1 MAGTVQSDDES
12 AETSPT
18 NQSETPLGSEGPA
31 GEQVE
36 MLLPSDFSGIF
47 QGGLFL
53 LALLAALYAAREIV
67 LPVVLAS
74 ILKLLLQPAVRLLER
89 LHVPRILSTLLLISL
104 LFGTLVAFGTA
115 LSGPANSWAARLPEG
130 IPRLQEH
137 LSFLRAPI
145 EAVQQFLQRA
155 EGYVSGDAP
164 STAGTPRAP
173 TIGSSLW
180 VTLFEGTRVFV
191 GGLFETVLVLF
202 FLLLSGDTFLRRLVE
217 ILPRFRNKRQAIEIS
232 QHIEHDISAYLIT
245 VTIMN
250 AAVGLATALVM
261 WLCGLGDPI
270 LWGAVAF
277 LFNYVP
283 ILGPMIGLVTFT
295 LAGLLTVNTLW
306 GALLPAAL
314 YLAIHFVEGETITPM
329 LLARRFTLNPVLVIM
344 ALIFWYWMWGV
355 PGAILAVPMLAI
367 TKIICDRIQMLA
379 AFGHFLEG

>member
-12 AETSPT
+12 AETSP
-18 NQSETPLGSEGPA
+18 NNRSGTPLGSEGPA

-36 MLLPSDFSGIF
+36 MPLPSDFSGIF

-53 LALLAALYAAREIV
+53 LALMAALYAAREIV

-115 LSGPANSWAARLPEG
+115 LSGPASSWAARLPEG
-130 IPRLQEH
+130 VPRLQEH

-164 STAGTPRAP
+164 SDAGTPRAP
-173 TIGSSLW
+173 AIGSSLW

-245 VTIMN
+245 VTITN

-270 LWGAVAF
+270 LWGAIAF

-283 ILGPMIGLVTFT
+283 ILGPMIGLVTSH
-295 LAGLLTVNTLW
+295 W
-306 GALLPAAL
+306 PA
-314 YLAIHFVEGETITPM
+314 
-329 LLARRFTLNPVLVIM
+329 
-344 ALIFWYWMWGV
+344 
-355 PGAILAVPMLAI
+355 
-367 TKIICDRIQMLA
+367 C
-379 AFGHFLEG
+379 